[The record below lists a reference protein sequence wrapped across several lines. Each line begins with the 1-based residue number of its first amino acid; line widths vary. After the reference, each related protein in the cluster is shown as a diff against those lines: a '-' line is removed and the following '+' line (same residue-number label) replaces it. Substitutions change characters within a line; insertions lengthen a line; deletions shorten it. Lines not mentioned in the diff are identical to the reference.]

1 MKKIF
6 MLAAYAAV
14 ALAAS
19 AQTQL
24 WDNTKASLHSTYF
37 APGWNQDAGAGCTAS
52 YTDGTVNVHIDVQM
66 QGQWNAQVKLN
77 TGITY
82 TAGKQYDFTC
92 TFTSSKAQGGVT
104 VKLDDA
110 AGIVYD
116 TSVSLPA
123 ATEYTYTAVNQDYN
137 GGQNGILV
145 LDFGYCPEGT
155 DITITNFSVVEHDPV
170 ADTSAP
176 TVAAPVPTVPADKV
190 FSIYS
195 DSYTSAT
202 PNWYMGG
209 WGQSTV
215 DKGDVAI
222 EGNNA
227 RHYTNANYL
236 GWELNGTYDLSAYNY
251 VHMDVYAVEGNR
263 IGFTPIWGGEA
274 LHMIDLKEKEWT
286 SIDLPLSTWAGINA
300 ANIYQLKWA
309 EMPKELYLDNVYF
322 YSKNEEEVTP
332 DPQPG
337 TEPEEGGLV
346 LTNGD
351 NSVTVYAY
359 HYTGTDNYE
368 IVIKSD
374 KAMSGLGGSYCHQ
387 NGVGGYYMNGDHC
400 VVSPDGKTIT
410 IAITSTVAPTM
421 YTPLFVMMPG
431 EVNFGEIAEFNWI
444 EKAGGEVN
452 PGGGEEGGGEVTP
465 DPGTDPV
472 EGGQLLTSGDHNVTL
487 IGYHYTGTNNY
498 ELTITSAE
506 EMNGLGGSFW
516 NINGV
521 GTDMRNSMTV
531 SDDRKKLTFAVES
544 TSAPQIY
551 TPLYIMMPGEVNFGS
566 VVIEWKE
573 KEGGEVNPGGG
584 EEGGGEVTPDP
595 GTGEGTGAVYNAI
608 ATGSISTVTYAI
620 TWNTD
625 CTLTLDLVKLGGEL
639 TQKDGLQK
647 QVTIGKDEWL
657 SLNSGSTTTANKYA
671 AGESVH
677 GFFYFPYA
685 GGAERVDF
693 DYVVGSAQELETG
706 DGGSATVSGVYAGVK
721 SAEDYELGYAVTYN
735 DDKTLT
741 IEVTSF
747 TGAMAEKEGLVKQ
760 VNVGDKY
767 IDMVND
773 KVTTTD
779 TFEPGA
785 TLNSFFYFPYAG
797 GALRIDFSYT
807 VATENVVAKVEV
819 APAVGYSSVY
829 YTEELRVPAG
839 STAYTAIL
847 DGNQLKLQ
855 SIASGII
862 PAGTAAIIDGRGGY
876 LTISETGAA
885 SIAGNV
891 LEGVLEATP
900 VADKTLAGK
909 TLCVL
914 GLSEGDDVPGFYQYT
929 GTTLAA
935 HKAYL
940 NVDSSVAASGLR
952 IVVSDGTVTGLGS
965 ATSSHLDATS
975 TIVYDLQGRKLAAPV
990 KGVNIVGG
998 RRIVY

>member
-24 WDNTKASLHSTYF
+24 WDNTKTSLNSTYF
-37 APGWNQDAGAGCTAS
+37 APGWDMGAGAGCSATYS
-52 YTDGTVNVHIDVQM
+52 NGTVNVHIDVQM
-66 QGQWNAQVKLN
+66 LGQWNAQVKLN

-92 TFTSSKAQGGVT
+92 TFTSSQAQGGVT

-116 TSVSLPA
+116 SNVSLPA
-123 ATEYTYTAVNQDYN
+123 GVEYTYTALNQDYE

-145 LDFGYCPEGT
+145 FDFGYCPANT
-155 DITITNFSVVEHDPV
+155 DITITNISVVEHDPV
-170 ADTSAP
+170 ADVNVP
-176 TVAAPVPTVPADKV
+176 TVAAPLPTVAASNV
-190 FSIYS
+190 FSVYS
-195 DSYTSAT
+195 DSYGSAA
-202 PNWYMGG
+202 NWYMGG

-222 EGNNA
+222 EGNYV

-236 GWELNGTYDLSAYNY
+236 GWELGGTFDLSAYNY
-251 VHMDVYAVEGNR
+251 IHMDVYAVEGNR

-286 SIDLPLSTWAGINA
+286 SIDLPLSTWEGINL

-374 KAMSGLGGSYCHQ
+374 KAMNGLGGSFCNQ

-400 VVSPDGKTIT
+400 VVSPDGKTLT

-421 YTPLFVMMPG
+421 YTPLYVLMPG
-431 EVNFGEIAEFNWI
+431 EVNFGLIEAFNWI
-444 EKAGGEVN
+444 EKAG
-452 PGGGEEGGGEVTP
+452 
-465 DPGTDPV
+465 
-472 EGGQLLTSGDHNVTL
+472 
-487 IGYHYTGTNNY
+487 
-498 ELTITSAE
+498 
-506 EMNGLGGSFW
+506 
-516 NINGV
+516 
-521 GTDMRNSMTV
+521 
-531 SDDRKKLTFAVES
+531 
-544 TSAPQIY
+544 
-551 TPLYIMMPGEVNFGS
+551 
-566 VVIEWKE
+566 
-573 KEGGEVNPGGG
+573 EGGEVNPGGG
-584 EEGGGEVTPDP
+584 EVEPDPQP
-595 GTGEGTGAVYNAI
+595 GTGEGNGAVYNGI
-608 ATGSISTVTYAI
+608 STGAISTVTYAI

-625 CTLTLDLVKLGGEL
+625 GTLTLDLVKLAGEINE
-639 TQKDGLQK
+639 KDGLVK
-647 QVTIGKDEWL
+647 QVTIGKDEWM
-657 SLNSGSTTTANKYA
+657 SLNSGTTTTTNTYA
-671 AGESVH
+671 KDEKVH
-677 GFFYFPYA
+677 GFFYFPYT

-693 DYVVGSAQELETG
+693 DYVVGSAQELEIG
-706 DGGSATVSGVYAGVK
+706 DGGSETVSGVYAGAK
-721 SAEDYELGYAVTYN
+721 NGEDYELGYAVTYN

-747 TGAMAEKEGLVKQ
+747 TGAMSEKEGLVKQ
-760 VNVGDKY
+760 VNIGDKWL
-767 IDMVND
+767 DMVDN

-779 TFEPGA
+779 TFESGA
-785 TLNSFFYFPYAG
+785 TLNPFFYFPYAG

-807 VATENVVAKVEV
+807 VATENVLAKVEV
-819 APAVGYSSVY
+819 APAVGYSSIY
-829 YTEELRVPAG
+829 YNEELRVPAG
-839 STAYTAIL
+839 SKAYTATVE
-847 DGNQLKLQ
+847 GNVLKLH
-855 SIASGII
+855 SIESGII

-876 LTISETGAA
+876 LTLSETGAA

-891 LEGVLEATP
+891 LEGVAEDTP
-900 VADKTLAGK
+900 VADKTVAGK

-914 GLSEGDDVPGFYQYT
+914 GLSDDVAGFYKYT
-929 GTTLAA
+929 NATLAA

-940 NVDSSVAASGLR
+940 YVDDTMAESGLR
-952 IVVSDGTVTGLGS
+952 IVVNGGTITGLSS
-965 ATSSHLDATS
+965 ASLSSPLQSLPA
-975 TIVYDLQGRKLAAPV
+975 YDLQGRKLAVPV

-998 RRIVY
+998 RRVIY